1 MESPQIVYLRSL
13 IEELHLNVLEN
24 QKSVDQD
31 EERKKIDIRA
41 LNKKINNLYKKKIID
56 LVEIDRLRKEKRDVL
71 DEFHFSYYI
80 GEKCNRRIRYR
91 STILNNQLEDLI
103 NK

>member
-1 MESPQIVYLRSL
+1 MVSNRE
-13 IEELHLNVLEN
+13 
-24 QKSVDQD
+24 
-31 EERKKIDIRA
+31 EERKKIDIRV
-41 LNKKINNLYKKKIID
+41 LNKKIHSLYKQKIIN
-56 LVEIDRLRKEKRDVL
+56 LVDIDRLRNEKRNVL
-71 DEFHFSYYI
+71 DDYNFSYYI